1 MTLAGGRDPE
11 LTGGEQRLLPLL
23 ATPLSLSEISQ
34 ILGVPREEIQ
44 AAAISIFAKLGIGLQ
59 QPRGEDEPRL
69 G

>member
-1 MTLAGGRDPE
+1 MTLPGGDPE

-34 ILGVPREEIQ
+34 ILDVPRKEIL
-44 AAAISIFAKLGIGLQ
+44 AAAISIFAKLGIGSQ
-59 QPRGEDEPRL
+59 QRPRGEDEPRL

>member
-1 MTLAGGRDPE
+1 MTLRGRDPE

-34 ILGVPREEIQ
+34 ILDVPREEIL

-59 QPRGEDEPRL
+59 QRPRPEAEPRL

>member
-1 MTLAGGRDPE
+1 MTVRGRDPE

-34 ILGVPREEIQ
+34 ILDVPREEIL

-59 QPRGEDEPRL
+59 RRPRPEGEPRL